1 MQWQCKCNVIVIFL
15 LHRCSLRQVTA
26 VLVMFPAQV
35 PIKVCREVDPNRDTI
50 VNREIAGTAVK
61 KKKKSSGSRSRG
73 SGGSL

>member
-1 MQWQCKCNVIVIFL
+1 
-15 LHRCSLRQVTA
+15 
-26 VLVMFPAQV
+26 MFPTQV

-61 KKKKSSGSRSRG
+61 KKKKSSGSRNRG